1 MKLYNV
7 TYNAKSMM
15 HYKYKSTF
23 AIDYNKPVIVS
34 KVCLI
39 KNQNMQQHLT
49 HLIFHHS
56 KMDNV
61 IDEFIG
67 SAQTLVYEDILFLRR
82 MYGCSKF

>member
-7 TYNAKSMM
+7 PYNAKSMM

-49 HLIFHHS
+49 QF
-56 KMDNV
+56 
-61 IDEFIG
+61 FIIQRWTM
-67 SAQTLVYEDILFLRR
+67 SLMNLLEAR
-82 MYGCSKF
+82 KP